1 MENVSPWIPFPPSLY
16 PKYGHFQCDSV
27 YTEFIKMGFG
37 MVRFFLLNIYLENGE
52 LGWYVE
58 CKEIREHGLI
68 IWWIQI
74 LLNHFVVLYNLF
86 WTTNIIHLYWIG

>member
-37 MVRFFLLNIYLENGE
+37 MVRFFVEYIFLENGE

-58 CKEIREHGLI
+58 CKEIKEHGLI

-74 LLNHFVVLYNLF
+74 LLNQLL
-86 WTTNIIHLYWIG
+86 IL